1 MARRSTVTRTYYA
14 RTAPDGTHTVLYMSE
29 EGPSYLQDMVLHPDG
44 WVPTLTLNDWRF
56 GEANS
61 VDIITRKEAK
71 RLATEWGVRRFIK

>member
-14 RTAPDGTHTVLYMSE
+14 KTAADGTPIVLYMSE
-29 EGPSYLQDMVLHPDG
+29 EGPSYLQDMVLQPDG

-61 VDIITRKEAK
+61 VDPITRKEAK
-71 RLATEWGVRRFIK
+71 ALATGWDVGRFVK